1 MNRMKAVTI
10 AVLAAPIVV
19 PPAAWPQPLQD
30 QSVETV
36 TIRLSNFAFN
46 PEQLRLRVGVP
57 VRLHLENAA
66 SGGHNFSSPALF
78 AASILQDG
86 PPPRNG
92 KIEVAGS
99 SSLDIILTPRAPGTY
114 KFECT
119 HFLHSLFGM
128 TGTIVVTGP

>member
-1 MNRMKAVTI
+1 MKAVTI

-19 PPAAWPQPLQD
+19 PPTAWPQPLQD

-99 SSLDIILTPRAPGTY
+99 SSSLDIVLTPRAPGTY

>member
-1 MNRMKAVTI
+1 MKAVTI

-19 PPAAWPQPLQD
+19 PPAAWSQPLQD

-99 SSLDIILTPRAPGTY
+99 SSSLDIVLTPRAPGTY